1 MAVTKTDAAYI
12 AELAR
17 LNFTESEL
25 DKITTDLNEILT
37 YMEKL
42 NELDT
47 SNVDELSHPVEF
59 TNVFRE
65 DVLIPSI
72 PTERALKN
80 APSKTDEFFNVPKVI
95 SQD

>member
-1 MAVTKTDAAYI
+1 MAVTKDDAAYI

-17 LNFTESEL
+17 LNFTDVEL

-47 SNVDELSHPVEF
+47 SSIEELSHPVEF
-59 TNVFRE
+59 TNVFRADE
-65 DVLIPSI
+65 LKPST
-72 PTERALKN
+72 PTAEALKN
-80 APSKTDEFFNVPKVI
+80 APSKTEEFFKVPKVI
-95 SQD
+95 SQG